1 MEAIVNERPITPERF
16 VKLVK
21 KQVLANG
28 TTKEYTYNQK
38 PYNDKYYE
46 NHKDR
51 IQCACGGFYNK
62 SSAYT
67 HRTRVKKHK
76 LYLETLEKPLEILI

>member
-1 MEAIVNERPITPERF
+1 MEAITSTPLRF
-16 VKLVK
+16 IKSVK
-21 KQVLANG
+21 KQLLANG
-28 TTKEYTYNQK
+28 TTKEYIYNQK
-38 PYNDKYYE
+38 TYNDKYYE
-46 NHKDR
+46 NNKDR

-76 LYLETLEKPLEILI
+76 NYLETLEKPLEILI